1 MQLNKNGLTL
11 VGLIDDL
18 DGRGLVVTEPD
29 LIKERL
35 IELEVFDKETETE
48 WADIYG

>member
-1 MQLNKNGLTL
+1 MKLKNGMTL
-11 VGLIDDL
+11 VSLIEDL

-35 IELEVFDKETETE
+35 KELEMFDEDEDSSYNE
-48 WADIYG
+48 IY